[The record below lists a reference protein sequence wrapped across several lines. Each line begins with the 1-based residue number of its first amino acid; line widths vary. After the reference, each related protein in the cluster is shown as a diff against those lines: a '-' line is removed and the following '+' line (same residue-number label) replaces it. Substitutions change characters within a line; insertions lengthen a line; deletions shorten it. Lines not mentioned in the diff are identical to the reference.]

1 MQQLQGK
8 VAFITGAGR
17 GVGKGLARAFAA
29 EGATVIIASRNVEVG
44 TAAAQEINRD
54 YPQGR
59 AVFLQT
65 DVADLEQFGQN
76 LEHAAAQ
83 YGDIDI
89 LVNNAT
95 PSDGQ
100 PARLEDTDFMRIEQQ
115 TRVNYYAA
123 LRGMQTVFPAM
134 KAKGSGR
141 IINLCSLNGVNAHR
155 FSVGYNSSKEALRA
169 LTRTAAA
176 EWGRYGVTCNVI
188 CPAAVT
194 EHWENYVEMAP
205 EFAQSILDMNPMG
218 RLGDSELDIGPL
230 AVFLASDA
238 ARYITGNTIHA
249 DGGAHING
257 VPWFY
262 EPPA

>member
-1 MQQLQGK
+1 MEQLKGK
-8 VAFITGAGR
+8 VALITGAGR

-29 EGATVIIASRNVEVG
+29 EGATVIIASRSVEVG

-59 AVFLQT
+59 AAFLAT
-65 DVADLEQFGQN
+65 DVSDRSQLEDV
-76 LEHAAAQ
+76 LERVELE
-83 YGDIDI
+83 YGCIDI

-95 PSDGQ
+95 PSDGE
-100 PARLEDTDFMRIEQQ
+100 PTRLENTDFGRVEQL

-123 LRGMQTVFPAM
+123 LWAMQKVFPAM
-134 KAKGSGR
+134 KARGAGR

-176 EWGRYGVTCNVI
+176 EWGRYGITCNAI

-194 EHWENYVEMAP
+194 EPWETYAAMAP
-205 EFAQSILDMNPMG
+205 EAAQSILDMNPMR
-218 RLGDSELDIGPL
+218 RLGDSEQDIGPL

-249 DGGAHING
+249 DGGGHING
-257 VPWFY
+257 VPWLY
-262 EPPA
+262 ELPE